1 MKKLF
6 ISIWILI
13 FTLLVGQAQNLVE
26 PRKLPIYDNFGN
38 FAQEQIFFDG
48 GIGII
53 KGTKKGVVS
62 GDYDFIA
69 TGTINRKINPLSIY
83 IQLDYLENGNVHS
96 SIAVSYDYT
105 NEVKYFKKKDYPSD
119 YEFILI
125 KNVIITIKMGGRI
138 DTYKGNLSAC
148 VKIAGFK
155 TGFNVKEIL
164 DDKDSFMFD
173 ISYHDKLGNKK
184 GWTIYTFFDGD

>member
-1 MKKLF
+1 MKYLLLSVLF
-6 ISIWILI
+6 CIS
-13 FTLLVGQAQNLVE
+13 LLVYAQDVVE

-38 FAQEQIFFDG
+38 LSQEQIFFDG
-48 GIGII
+48 GIGIV
-53 KGTKKGVVS
+53 KGIQKGVVS

-69 TGTINRKINPLSIY
+69 TGEINRKIYPLSVY
-83 IQLDYLENGNVHS
+83 IQLDYRENGNVHS
-96 SIAVSYDYT
+96 GIAISYDYT
-105 NEVKYFKKKDYPSD
+105 NEVRYFKKKDYPSD

-138 DTYKGNLSAC
+138 DAYKGNLSAC

-155 TGFNVKEIL
+155 TGFNMKEIL

-173 ISYHDKLGNKK
+173 ISYQDKYGNKK
-184 GWTIYTFFDGD
+184 GWTIYTFFEGE